1 MSRCV
6 PLQAGLLA
14 ACVSMLA
21 ACGGRPADEP
31 PPKAEAPAA
40 AKRKTVFDDQLK
52 ALDKAKALEKQMQED
67 QRKRDEEIEK
77 QEQGG

>member
-1 MSRCV
+1 MPRSV

-21 ACGGRPADEP
+21 ACGGHPAGEP
-31 PPKAEAPAA
+31 APKTEAPAA
-40 AKRKTVFDDQLK
+40 AKQKTVFDDQLK